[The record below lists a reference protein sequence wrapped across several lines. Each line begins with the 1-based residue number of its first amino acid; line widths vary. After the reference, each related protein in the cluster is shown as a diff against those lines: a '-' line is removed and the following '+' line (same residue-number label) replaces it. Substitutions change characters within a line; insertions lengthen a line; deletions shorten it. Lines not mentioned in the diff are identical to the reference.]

1 MPRARLEGPERFLS
15 RDESWTVGLSAW
27 RRGLRIV
34 SVRIP
39 EDYYEAVMT
48 LVERGLYPSLSEAI
62 RRGLSLL
69 LQRDGKALLTMIR
82 EQERERAPSM
92 PRIVRGS
99 VNKARD
105 EDGG

>member
-1 MPRARLEGPERFLS
+1 M
-15 RDESWTVGLSAW
+15 
-27 RRGLRIV
+27 V

-62 RRGLSLL
+62 RKGLSLL

-82 EQERERAPSM
+82 EQEGDGAPSM

-99 VNKARD
+99 VNKVRD

>member
-1 MPRARLEGPERFLS
+1 
-15 RDESWTVGLSAW
+15 LSAG

-69 LQRDGKALLTMIR
+69 LQRDGELAALLTIIR
-82 EQERERAPSM
+82 EQEKDLRERGNTLSM
-92 PRIVRGS
+92 PRIVR
-99 VNKARD
+99 R
-105 EDGG
+105 ERE

>member
-1 MPRARLEGPERFLS
+1 
-15 RDESWTVGLSAW
+15 LSAW

-62 RRGLSLL
+62 RKGLSLL
-69 LQRDGKALLTMIR
+69 LQRDGELAALLTIIR
-82 EQERERAPSM
+82 EQEKDLRERGNTLSM
-92 PRIVRGS
+92 PRIVR
-99 VNKARD
+99 R
-105 EDGG
+105 ERE

>member
-1 MPRARLEGPERFLS
+1 
-15 RDESWTVGLSAW
+15 LSAW

-62 RRGLSLL
+62 RKGLSLL
-69 LQRDGKALLTMIR
+69 LQRDGKALLMVR
-82 EQERERAPSM
+82 EQERGRAPSM
-92 PRIVRGS
+92 PRIVREE
-99 VNKARD
+99 R
-105 EDGG
+105 E

>member
-1 MPRARLEGPERFLS
+1 M
-15 RDESWTVGLSAW
+15 SAG
-27 RRGLRIV
+27 RKGLRMV

-69 LQRDGKALLTMIR
+69 LQRDGKALLTITR
-82 EQERERAPSM
+82 EQERALRERVKAPSL
-92 PRIVRGS
+92 PHIRREGV
-99 VNKARD
+99 
-105 EDGG
+105 E

>member
-1 MPRARLEGPERFLS
+1 M
-15 RDESWTVGLSAW
+15 SAW

-62 RRGLSLL
+62 RKGLSLL
-69 LQRDGKALLTMIR
+69 LQRDGELAALLTIIR
-82 EQERERAPSM
+82 EQEKDLRERGNTLSM
-92 PRIVRGS
+92 PRIVR
-99 VNKARD
+99 R
-105 EDGG
+105 ERE

>member
-1 MPRARLEGPERFLS
+1 MPRARLEWPERFLS
-15 RDESWTVGLSAW
+15 RDESGSSGLSSG

-82 EQERERAPSM
+82 DQGRERAPSM
-92 PRIVRGS
+92 PRIVRGE
-99 VNKARD
+99 R
-105 EDGG
+105 E

>member
-1 MPRARLEGPERFLS
+1 MPRARLEAPERFLS
-15 RDESWTVGLSAW
+15 RVELGTSGLSAG

-62 RRGLSLL
+62 RKGLSLL
-69 LQRDGKALLTMIR
+69 LQRDGEALLTIIR
-82 EQERERAPSM
+82 EQERALREGARCYRYHTQRER
-92 PRIVRGS
+92 V
-99 VNKARD
+99 
-105 EDGG
+105 E

>member
-1 MPRARLEGPERFLS
+1 MPRTRLEGPERFLS
-15 RDESWTVGLSAW
+15 RDESWTVGLSAG
-27 RRGLRIV
+27 RKGLRMV

-69 LQRDGKALLTMIR
+69 LQRDGELAALLTIIR
-82 EQERERAPSM
+82 EQEKDLRERGNTLSM
-92 PRIVRGS
+92 PRIVR
-99 VNKARD
+99 R
-105 EDGG
+105 ERE

>member
-1 MPRARLEGPERFLS
+1 
-15 RDESWTVGLSAW
+15 LSAW

-69 LQRDGKALLTMIR
+69 LQRDGKALLTITR
-82 EQERERAPSM
+82 EQERGRAPSM
-92 PRIVRGS
+92 PRIVREG
-99 VNKARD
+99 R
-105 EDGG
+105 E

>member
-15 RDESWTVGLSAW
+15 RDEPGSSGLSAW

-39 EDYYEAVMT
+39 EDYYEAVMM

-62 RRGLSLL
+62 RKGLSLL
-69 LQRDGKALLTMIR
+69 LQRDGELAALLTIIR
-82 EQERERAPSM
+82 EQEKDLRERGNTLSM
-92 PRIVRGS
+92 PRIVR
-99 VNKARD
+99 R
-105 EDGG
+105 ERE

>member
-1 MPRARLEGPERFLS
+1 LS
-15 RDESWTVGLSAW
+15 SG

-62 RRGLSLL
+62 RRASH
-69 LQRDGKALLTMIR
+69 
-82 EQERERAPSM
+82 SYS
-92 PRIVRGS
+92 RGTE
-99 VNKARD
+99 KHY
-105 EDGG
+105 

>member
-15 RDESWTVGLSAW
+15 RDEPGSSGLSAW

-39 EDYYEAVMT
+39 EDYYEAVMM

-62 RRGLSLL
+62 RKGLSLL
-69 LQRDGKALLTMIR
+69 LQRDGKALLMVR
-82 EQERERAPSM
+82 EQERDRAPSM
-92 PRIVRGS
+92 PRIVR
-99 VNKARD
+99 R
-105 EDGG
+105 ERE

>member
-1 MPRARLEGPERFLS
+1 
-15 RDESWTVGLSAW
+15 LSAW

-62 RRGLSLL
+62 RKGLSLL
-69 LQRDGKALLTMIR
+69 LQRDGKALLMVR
-82 EQERERAPSM
+82 EQERAGHR
-92 PRIVRGS
+92 RCRG
-99 VNKARD
+99 
-105 EDGG
+105 

>member
-1 MPRARLEGPERFLS
+1 M
-15 RDESWTVGLSAW
+15 
-27 RRGLRIV
+27 V

-69 LQRDGKALLTMIR
+69 LQRDGKALLTITR
-82 EQERERAPSM
+82 EQERALRERVKAPSL
-92 PRIVRGS
+92 PHIRREGV
-99 VNKARD
+99 
-105 EDGG
+105 E

>member
-1 MPRARLEGPERFLS
+1 
-15 RDESWTVGLSAW
+15 LSAW

-62 RRGLSLL
+62 RKGLSLL

-82 EQERERAPSM
+82 EQEKDLRERGNTLSM
-92 PRIVRGS
+92 PRIVR
-99 VNKARD
+99 R
-105 EDGG
+105 ERE